1 MTFSKEFQKKSLQTL
16 CHKAC
21 FLIDLRLLPTLILK
35 YMQNSYKLLFSNY
48 GQNEY
53 IHINNS
59 ILTWSLDRGL
69 EKWCEWRFLC
79 VVKCSSL
86 IFCPHSIGS
95 PRLQMSFSL
104 EPLMTQWLLTSSCI
118 KYMFDS
124 IFQTNFAAV
133 GRE

>member
-59 ILTWSLDRGL
+59 ILT
-69 EKWCEWRFLC
+69 
-79 VVKCSSL
+79 
-86 IFCPHSIGS
+86 
-95 PRLQMSFSL
+95 
-104 EPLMTQWLLTSSCI
+104 
-118 KYMFDS
+118 
-124 IFQTNFAAV
+124 
-133 GRE
+133 